1 MIWQSLMQDKK
12 IDAELQCLS
21 NLVKSTW
28 TMLMSLKTAYLDIS
42 FKRRLKNT
50 PILLAT
56 NISFRLDGCGH
67 TCS

>member
-1 MIWQSLMQDKK
+1 MLDKK

-21 NLVKSTW
+21 NLVKSW

-42 FKRRLKNT
+42 FKRRFKNIPT
-50 PILLAT
+50 LLAI
-56 NISFRLDGCGH
+56 NSPVRLDVCGH